1 MALECREAVIL
12 YRHSYISDEQIEN
25 DCVLMGKNGYSE
37 R

>member
-25 DCVLMGKNGYSE
+25 DCVDGKKWLQ
-37 R
+37 